1 MEMLGGVFSALA
13 DLEDTLGHHVQAID
27 FVETALRYTYL
38 AGNPEACAIAHHN
51 LSNCLQRA
59 GRDWEVALAHRLA
72 AGVILLQMGAGKLPS
87 TLQNIAE
94 DFAACAPDL
103 PPFPDDFDE
112 LCRLVE
118 AVEGVRFRE
127 LFERLPRR
135 AATGDEALAAVLQG
149 AQEIAQRM
157 V

>member
-1 MEMLGGVFSALA
+1 MELSGV
-13 DLEDTLGHHVQAID
+13 
-27 FVETALRYTYL
+27 YL
-38 AGNPEACAIAHHN
+38 KG
-51 LSNCLQRA
+51 A
-59 GRDWEVALAHRLA
+59 GRNRKVVLAHRLA
-72 AGVILLQMGAGKLPS
+72 AGVIDLQTGSGGLPS
-87 TLQNIAE
+87 TLQNLAE
-94 DFAACAPDL
+94 DFAECAPDL
-103 PPFPDDFDE
+103 APLPDDFAE
-112 LCRLVE
+112 MCHLVE